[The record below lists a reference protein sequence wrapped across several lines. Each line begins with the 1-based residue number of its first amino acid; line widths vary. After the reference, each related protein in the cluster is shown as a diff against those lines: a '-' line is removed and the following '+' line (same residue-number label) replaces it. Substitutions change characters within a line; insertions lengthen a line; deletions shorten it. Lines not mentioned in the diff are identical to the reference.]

1 MFYNSKS
8 IHYFLSNHKRD
19 TKKLKKKKKAITDPN
34 PEILLL
40 IGTNPSRIFLPIVAL
55 FLSSLSK
62 YKTVES
68 AK

>member
-19 TKKLKKKKKAITDPN
+19 TKKLKKKKAITDPN